1 MRCQSAAK
9 QSSKKRKEVPA
20 ESCEMCKLLTP
31 LCACVV
37 ATTPS
42 KVKGTRR
49 RSDIALLSNQH
60 WATERSSPETHTQF
74 LLRQPEKDIDEYTA
88 AAQRRTKK
96 AQVAA
101 AASHEQFAIND
112 DGDMFEYDIDTGDTL
127 GEGMAAAR
135 RCGIAYFF
143 EHVYGCP
150 PEENWGGRSGIIHQV
165 MRRMGIQVG
174 SKAQV
179 RKVFEDVRKA
189 RNNGGQ
195 YDVHS
200 GPRMRGRKF
209 IIKDDTPE
217 AQVVYTAME
226 AGVGITETTV
236 LVNEFRRTK
245 NEDNETVSWSSIRN
259 FIKSQHKKMS
269 IAKRKKKKSG
279 KADEGSA
286 WALARLAQAQQIQK
300 QLDLG
305 AGPPPVPSPAAA
317 ADAAADP
324 PLPPLFL
331 DGIAWW
337 DEFHLKVRLGHSSK
351 YEVRLCRHPDT
362 HGVCSEEEGGVWTE
376 EKPTTSMKYPG
387 EGRACAGTV
396 MFKDE
401 GNEDEGVYGG
411 YKGVTVPLFNYT
423 GRTVV
428 GLKAWNQA
436 KQAELARVKPLKM
449 PWGNEGEGYEQ
460 RYGAN

>member
-1 MRCQSAAK
+1 
-9 QSSKKRKEVPA
+9 
-20 ESCEMCKLLTP
+20 
-31 LCACVV
+31 
-37 ATTPS
+37 
-42 KVKGTRR
+42 
-49 RSDIALLSNQH
+49 
-60 WATERSSPETHTQF
+60 
-74 LLRQPEKDIDEYTA
+74 
-88 AAQRRTKK
+88 
-96 AQVAA
+96 
-101 AASHEQFAIND
+101 
-112 DGDMFEYDIDTGDTL
+112 
-127 GEGMAAAR
+127 
-135 RCGIAYFF
+135 
-143 EHVYGCP
+143 
-150 PEENWGGRSGIIHQV
+150 
-165 MRRMGIQVG
+165 
-174 SKAQV
+174 
-179 RKVFEDVRKA
+179 
-189 RNNGGQ
+189 
-195 YDVHS
+195 
-200 GPRMRGRKF
+200 
-209 IIKDDTPE
+209 
-217 AQVVYTAME
+217 
-226 AGVGITETTV
+226 
-236 LVNEFRRTK
+236 
-245 NEDNETVSWSSIRN
+245 
-259 FIKSQHKKMS
+259 
-269 IAKRKKKKSG
+269 
-279 KADEGSA
+279 
-286 WALARLAQAQQIQK
+286 LARLAQAQQIQK